1 MHYSSPSISWFT
13 TFKSIKL
20 KYTHHPHWQK
30 SCIIKMLL
38 TKLLNG
44 LSNLEFMTSHLM
56 CCYQSSSSNRLHY
69 GAGQELLS
77 LPLEVKKFTYILQLQ
92 YPASNNIAEY
102 EALLLSMRMSI
113 ALANTRLTY
122 PLWFRLTMN
131 DCQHG

>member
-1 MHYSSPSISWFT
+1 MEWIDIQVPT
-13 TFKSIKL
+13 EIKNMDNWIVHFDEYL
-20 KYTHHPHWQK
+20 Q
-30 SCIIKMLL
+30 L
-38 TKLLNG
+38 G
-44 LSNLEFMTSHLM
+44 
-56 CCYQSSSSNRLHY
+56 

-131 DCQHG
+131 DCQRG